1 MELWTFFATLAV
13 LSACIVI
20 SARNPVHSVLFLILV
35 FFNVSGLL
43 LCANLEFF
51 ALIFLIVYVG
61 AIAVLFLFVV
71 IILNVRLAE
80 LRENSLR
87 YLPIAVLI
95 GILFF
100 FQVFSLLSQDLIPP
114 SNSFLQPNIHE
125 WWVSLH
131 TDLNIISL
139 GVLLY
144 TFYLYPFLIAGLIL
158 LVAIIGAIVLTLTK
172 GSAVKR
178 QTIVEQTIRDFRQTV
193 HKVRSV

>member
-1 MELWTFFATLAV
+1 MELWTFFAALAA
-13 LSACIVI
+13 LSASIVI

-43 LCANLEFF
+43 ICANLEFF

-71 IILNVRLAE
+71 MILNVRLAE

-87 YLPIAVLI
+87 YLPLAALI
-95 GILFF
+95 CILFF
-100 FQVFSLLSQDLIPP
+100 FQASSLLSQDLISP
-114 SNSFLQPNIHE
+114 SNSFLQPNIQE

-144 TFYLYPFLIAGLIL
+144 TYYLYPFLIAGLIL

-172 GSAVKR
+172 GSTVR
-178 QTIVEQTIRDFRQTV
+178 YQSIGEQTIRDFRQTV